1 MELHVG
7 VSNPTFLYNSVYRHL
22 STGIVYLFAR
32 FWANMATT
40 LLNTLTFALGA
51 VVIYVAKRLLQ
62 NKNNRFQLPPGPKG
76 LPILGN
82 INDMPKAGELEAT
95 HWLKHKDLYGMSDTP
110 CTLLR

>member
-1 MELHVG
+1 MESHVG
-7 VSNPTFLYNSVYRHL
+7 VATPLFPYKSIYWHL
-22 STGIVYLFAR
+22 STGIIYLFAR
-32 FWANMATT
+32 FWVNMAIT
-40 LLNTLTFALGA
+40 LLNTLTFILGA
-51 VVIYVAKRLLQ
+51 VVIYVVKRLFL
-62 NKNNRFQLPPGPKG
+62 NKNNGLQLPPGPKG